1 MSAGTQAD
9 ATEAAIAWLVT
20 LNSGA
25 VSDAERADF
34 NAWLDVPSH
43 RSAWDA
49 LAGPLSEAFA
59 PARAVAARTPGA
71 ADPLSVAL
79 ARAETHV
86 RERRRM
92 LRGALALGGVTTAAT
107 AALLTAER
115 YTPLAQLAADLRTGT
130 GERRDF
136 TLPDGSTVQ
145 LAARSA
151 ADIDFGPG
159 HRMVTLLEGAL
170 IANAAPAGRHGGA
183 PFIVR
188 TAHGQVRAL
197 GTRFVLCRGDTD
209 SYVGMLEHRSEVTA
223 ANGRQLELDAGQGAR
238 FGPQGVMLD
247 EGSPA
252 AASAWR
258 RGLLE
263 VHDQPL
269 GEVIARLRPWRA
281 GFIRISPRAAALR
294 VYGSYTLDDTS
305 QALAALAETLPIT
318 LRTYQR
324 GWLVVIE

>member
-25 VSDAERADF
+25 VSNAERAGF
-34 NAWLDVPSH
+34 NAWLDLPGH
-43 RSAWDA
+43 RAVWEG
-49 LAGPLSEAFA
+49 LAGPLNDAFA
-59 PARAVAARTPGA
+59 PARAAAARTPGA
-71 ADPLSVAL
+71 AGPLSAAL
-79 ARAETHV
+79 VRAETRV
-86 RERRRM
+86 RGRRRM
-92 LRGALALGGVTTAAT
+92 LRGALALGGVTTA

-159 HRMVTLLEGAL
+159 RRMVRLREGAL
-170 IANAAPAGRHGGA
+170 IADATPAGRHGGA

-188 TAHGQVRAL
+188 TVHGQVRAL
-197 GTRFVLCRGDTD
+197 GTRFVVRRDDAD

-238 FGPQGVMLD
+238 FGPQGVALD
-247 EGSPA
+247 GGSPA
-252 AASAWR
+252 AASAWQ

-269 GEVIARLRPWRA
+269 GEVIALLRPWRA

-294 VYGSYTLDDTS
+294 VYGSYTLDDTG

-318 LRTYQR
+318 VRRYQR